1 MAVSINKTCHR
12 VCKWATLVVLII
24 LRICLLFVMSKL
36 SVLTLELTAEI
47 RLLLC
52 NLSKFWQMINL
63 KFSFNPASIS
73 SLLIAFVLSVMIP
86 GCYTVRVYHDTEMLR
101 EKHDGE
107 ISSVSMLYTDSQ
119 IGGPAK
125 ISSACPG
132 GASLIEI
139 EQTVSDGLVHYLSL
153 GFYSP
158 QTIRV

>member
-1 MAVSINKTCHR
+1 MGYISRNNNFKNLLVVCNVEAVS
-12 VCKWATLVVLII
+12 
-24 LRICLLFVMSKL
+24 FDS
-36 SVLTLELTAEI
+36 ELTVEI
-47 RLLLC
+47 WFLLC
-52 NLSKFWQMINL
+52 NPLKFWQMINL
-63 KFSFNPASIS
+63 KFSFNATSIL
-73 SLLIAFVLSVMIP
+73 SLLFAFALLVMLS

-107 ISSVSMLYTDSQ
+107 ISSVSMLFTDSQ

-158 QTIRV
+158 QTIRVWCKRRKR

>member
-1 MAVSINKTCHR
+1 MGYISRDNNFKNLLAVCNVAAVNFASEPRAVT
-12 VCKWATLVVLII
+12 
-24 LRICLLFVMSKL
+24 
-36 SVLTLELTAEI
+36 

-52 NLSKFWQMINL
+52 NLSNFWQMINL
-63 KFSFNPASIS
+63 KFSFNPVSIL
-73 SLLIAFVLSVMIP
+73 SLLIASVMSVMLS
-86 GCYTVRVYHDTEMLR
+86 GCYTVRVYHDTDMLR

-107 ISSVSMLYTDSQ
+107 ISSVSMLFTDSQ

-158 QTIRV
+158 QTIRVWCKRRKR